1 MVQTDYDDNGDI
13 EYTNTCAFSIKF
25 EKRFIYVKIKSV
37 IYMSIMENNFI
48 DSI

>member
-25 EKRFIYVKIKSV
+25 EKRFIYVKDKKCDL
-37 IYMSIMENNFI
+37 YEYNGE
-48 DSI
+48 